1 MARLTR
7 REAAALVFTAPLLAQ
22 SGPPPQTPQ
31 QVTPAPQ
38 TVSAA
43 ADEVRQAGQKLRAIQ
58 VPMNIEPAFLFK
70 V

>member
-22 SGPPPQTPQ
+22 SSPPPQGPQ
-31 QVTPAPQ
+31 PQ
-38 TVSAA
+38 TSAPRSVAA
-43 ADEVRQAGQKLRAIQ
+43 ADNEVRQAVQKLRAIE
-58 VPMNIEPAFLFK
+58 VPMDVEPAFLFK